1 MGEMKA
7 LITYIFSQ
15 YFVDKR
21 TLVWY
26 NIPMNNYTHG
36 RTCVYNPN
44 CHIIWCTKYRRKV
57 LSPAIAERLY
67 VILRSIGGEKGF
79 TVVSVKV
86 GEADHVHCF
95 VSAHPKPPVSEIV
108 RHLKGVSSRI
118 LFSEF
123 PEIYRRLWRGH
134 LWNGSYF
141 VEAIGSTSEDNILRY
156 IERQRSS

>member
-1 MGEMKA
+1 
-7 LITYIFSQ
+7 
-15 YFVDKR
+15 
-21 TLVWY
+21 
-26 NIPMNNYTHG
+26 MNNYTHG
-36 RTCVYNPN
+36 CTCVYNLN
-44 CHIIWCTKYRRKV
+44 YHIIWCTKYRRKV
-57 LSPAIAERLY
+57 LSPTIAERLY
-67 VILRSIGGEKGF
+67 VILKSIGGGKGF

-95 VSAHPKPPVSEIV
+95 VSAHPKLPVSEIV
-108 RHLKGVSSRI
+108 RYLKGVSSRI

-123 PEIYRRLWRGH
+123 PEIHRRLWRGH